1 MSYQAMK
8 RNLKC
13 ILTSERSEC
22 EKAIFCLIPT
32 IWYSGKGK
40 AMGTVKRSVVA
51 RGCTGAGLNTQSTEN
66 FSVNENILYD
76 TINDRYESL

>member
-1 MSYQAMK
+1 
-8 RNLKC
+8 
-13 ILTSERSEC
+13 
-22 EKAIFCLIPT
+22 
-32 IWYSGKGK
+32 
-40 AMGTVKRSVVA
+40 MGTVKRSVVA